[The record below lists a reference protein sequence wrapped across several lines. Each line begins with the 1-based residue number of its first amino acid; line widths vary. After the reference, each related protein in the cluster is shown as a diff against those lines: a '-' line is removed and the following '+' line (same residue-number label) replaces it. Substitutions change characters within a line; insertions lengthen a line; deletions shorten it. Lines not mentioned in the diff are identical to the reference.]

1 MLLCQIVTGLCGTQR
16 DFSSRRIRLPGLASA
31 DVRISLLT
39 WCTVNRRQDV
49 SISDFIDRL
58 SQSGILSSEELN
70 DVSATINMD
79 EDADARRFAQELV
92 EKRMLTDWQ
101 TRVLCGSE
109 DGELSIGE
117 YLILEHIGD
126 GGMGRVYK
134 ARSRDTGKIVALKL
148 LNPQS
153 AADESAVRRFRRE
166 IETASRLKHPNIVAT
181 IGSGEEQGHQYL
193 VMEFVDGNDL
203 ASLVRNN
210 EQLPVQTAVDCITR
224 AAQGLIYSHAKQVIH
239 RDIKPSN
246 LLLSHSGEIRVLD
259 MGLAR
264 IAGEIGPGDQTQT
277 QITKTGSIMGTVDFM
292 APEQAL
298 NPKKADGRADIYS
311 LGCTL
316 YFLLTGEK
324 PYPGETVMEV
334 LVAHREAP
342 IPSLTSVRR
351 DVPGSLEQVFRK
363 MVAKNPADRYQSME
377 EVVTALQSCLKEHGL
392 AWLMQKVKSGRR

>member
-16 DFSSRRIRLPGLASA
+16 DVSSRLIRLPGLASA

-224 AAQGLIYSHAKQVIH
+224 AAHGLIYSHAKQVIH

-363 MVAKNPADRYQSME
+363 MVAKNPGDRYQSME

>member
-1 MLLCQIVTGLCGTQR
+1 M
-16 DFSSRRIRLPGLASA
+16 
-31 DVRISLLT
+31 
-39 WCTVNRRQDV
+39 NRQQDV
-49 SISDFIDRL
+49 PVSEFLDRL
-58 SQSGILSSEELN
+58 SKSGILSEGQLN
-70 DVSATINMD
+70 EVSATINVD
-79 EDADARRFAQELV
+79 NVDRDADARRFAQELV

-109 DGELSIGE
+109 DGELAIGE
-117 YLILEHIGD
+117 YVILEHIGE

-134 ARSRDTGKIVALKL
+134 ARHRQTAKIVAVKL

-153 AADESAVRRFRRE
+153 ASDESAVRRFKRE

-181 IGSGEEQGHQYL
+181 LGSGEQAGHQFL
-193 VMEFVDGNDL
+193 VMEFVDGHEL

-224 AAQGLIYSHAKQVIH
+224 AARGLIYSHAEQVIH

-246 LLLSHSGEIRVLD
+246 LLLSRTGEIRVLD

-264 IAGEIGPGDQTQT
+264 IVGDIGPGEQTQT

-316 YFLLTGEK
+316 FFLLTGEK

-342 IPSLTSVRR
+342 IPSLTAARK
-351 DVPGSLEQVFRK
+351 DVPTSLGTVFRK
-363 MVAKNPADRYQSME
+363 MVAKQPGDRYQSMT
-377 EVVTALQSCLKEHGL
+377 EVVSALESCLAEHGL
-392 AWLMQKVKSGRR
+392 AWLMQKVKAAKR

>member
-1 MLLCQIVTGLCGTQR
+1 MLPLQLAR
-16 DFSSRRIRLPGLASA
+16 DEGPSRQSA
-31 DVRISLLT
+31 LKRPPPRSLLPRGT
-39 WCTVNRRQDV
+39 TVNRQQDV
-49 SISDFIDRL
+49 PVSKFLDRL
-58 SQSGILSSEELN
+58 SKSGILSEGELN
-70 DVSATINMD
+70 DVSATINVD
-79 EDADARRFAQELV
+79 RDADARRFAQELV

-109 DGELSIGE
+109 DGELGIGDFV
-117 YLILEHIGD
+117 ILEHIGD

-134 ARSRDTGKIVALKL
+134 ARNRETGKVVALKL

-153 AADESAVRRFRRE
+153 ASDESAVRRFKRE
-166 IETASRLKHPNIVAT
+166 IETASRLNHPNIVAT
-181 IGSGEEQGHQYL
+181 LGSGEQDGHQYL
-193 VMEFVDGNDL
+193 VMEFVDGHDL

-210 EQLPVQTAVDCITR
+210 EQLPVQTAVDCVTR
-224 AAQGLIYSHAKQVIH
+224 AAKGLIYSHDEQVIH

-264 IAGEIGPGDQTQT
+264 IAGNIGPGEQTQT

-316 YFLLTGEK
+316 FFLLTGEK

-342 IPSLTSVRR
+342 IPSLTTARK
-351 DVPGSLEQVFRK
+351 DVPQSLETVFRK
-363 MVAKNPADRYQSME
+363 MVAKKPDSRYQSMS
-377 EVVTALQSCLKEHGL
+377 EVVTALESCLAEHGL

>member
-1 MLLCQIVTGLCGTQR
+1 M
-16 DFSSRRIRLPGLASA
+16 
-31 DVRISLLT
+31 
-39 WCTVNRRQDV
+39 NRQQDV
-49 SISDFIDRL
+49 SLSDFIDRL
-58 SQSGILSSEELN
+58 SKSGILSEDQLN
-70 DVSATINMD
+70 DVSATIQVD
-79 EDADARRFAQELV
+79 READARRFAQELV

-109 DGELSIGE
+109 DGELAIGE

-134 ARSRDTGKIVALKL
+134 ARSRDTGKTVALKL

-153 AADESAVRRFRRE
+153 ENDESAVRRFKRE

-181 IGSGEEQGHQYL
+181 LGSGEQQGHQYL
-193 VMEFVDGNDL
+193 VMEFVDGHDL
-203 ASLVRNN
+203 ATLVRNN
-210 EQLPVQTAVDCITR
+210 EELPVQTAVDCVTR
-224 AAQGLIYSHAKQVIH
+224 AAKGLIYSHKEQVIH

-264 IAGEIGPGDQTQT
+264 IAGDIGPGEQTQT

-316 YFLLTGEK
+316 FFLLTGEK

-342 IPSLTSVRR
+342 IPSLAAARK
-351 DVPGSLEQVFRK
+351 DVPASLEKVFAK
-363 MVAKNPADRYQSME
+363 MVAKDPDARYQTMTD
-377 EVVTALQSCLKEHGL
+377 VVKALDSCLKEHGL
-392 AWLMQKVKSGRR
+392 AWLMQKVKSGRRSGCSSANRVYGNNDV

>member
-1 MLLCQIVTGLCGTQR
+1 
-16 DFSSRRIRLPGLASA
+16 
-31 DVRISLLT
+31 
-39 WCTVNRRQDV
+39 VNRQQDV
-49 SISDFIDRL
+49 SLSDFIDRL
-58 SQSGILSSEELN
+58 SKSGILSEDQLN
-70 DVSATINMD
+70 DVSATIQVD
-79 EDADARRFAQELV
+79 READARRFAQELV

-109 DGELSIGE
+109 DGELAIGE

-134 ARSRDTGKIVALKL
+134 ARSRETGKTVALKL

-153 AADESAVRRFRRE
+153 ENDESAVRRFKRE

-181 IGSGEEQGHQYL
+181 LGSGEQQGHQYL
-193 VMEFVDGNDL
+193 VMEFVDGHDL

-210 EQLPVQTAVDCITR
+210 EELPVQTAVDCITR
-224 AAQGLIYSHAKQVIH
+224 AAKGLIYSHKEQIIH

-264 IAGEIGPGDQTQT
+264 IAGDIGPGEQTQT

-316 YFLLTGEK
+316 FFLLTGEK
-324 PYPGETVMEV
+324 PFPGETVMEV

-342 IPSLTSVRR
+342 IPSLAAARK
-351 DVPGSLEQVFRK
+351 DVPASLEKVFAK
-363 MVAKNPADRYQSME
+363 MVAKDPDARYQTMTD
-377 EVVTALQSCLKEHGL
+377 VVKALDSCLKEHGL